1 MTPSP
6 RKPFAG
12 FRLNAPQAESQA
24 ENGSGEFAGL
34 GDELTTGRGPFS
46 HTHHRNDNDM
56 DDMDM
61 DNMPI
66 LGGGGGGSA
75 SSHPPPPPQPPHLL
89 HDSPK
94 SPLRRPS
101 LTLEQHR
108 QLLLQQQ
115 VEIQLRQ
122 QQEKQLQQQ
131 QQQQLEQD
139 QAFPLQQPS
148 SHYKILIGI
157 GLCIILLLIGL
168 IITVLVVLGGEEST
182 RTLPQSSSS
191 TTSPPTT
198 DLRPTPSVTLA
209 PSTLAANADGPTLSP
224 KTTLGRIVQRGTL
237 LCGVGESQPGFSQ
250 VDLDSGERI
259 GIDAELVR
267 VPFCVLF
274 CFGVVGGGGGER
286 IHPKKSVSLS
296 SIVLQPVLTIFVL
309 LVPVL
314 TTISTIY
321 YSSVVPYPRPFLET
335 IKDTWNL

>member
-46 HTHHRNDNDM
+46 HTHHRNDNN

-66 LGGGGGGSA
+66 VLGGGGGSA
-75 SSHPPPPPQPPHLL
+75 SSHPPTPPQPPHLL

-131 QQQQLEQD
+131 QQQLEQD
-139 QAFPLQQPS
+139 PAFPMQPPP

-168 IITVLVVLGGEEST
+168 IITVLVVLGGEESA

-198 DLRPTPSVTLA
+198 DLRPTPSVTVA
-209 PSTLAANADGPTLSP
+209 PSTLAANGDGPTLSP

-267 VPFCVLF
+267 VPYCLF
-274 CFGVVGGGGGER
+274 VGGGGRKE
-286 IHPKKSVSLS
+286 SVCFPFFHFPTTSPHYFLW
-296 SIVLQPVLTIFVL
+296 
-309 LVPVL
+309 LVPSSL
-314 TTISTIY
+314 FLPFTTTARSG
-321 YSSVVPYPRPFLET
+321 SVVPYPRLFLET
-335 IKDTWNL
+335 MWDTWNL